1 MTAAKKLLEDYK
13 AKTPDPAVNDPP
25 PAPAA
30 AAADAPPADAPP
42 KTAAGVK
49 G

>member
-1 MTAAKKLLEDYK
+1 MAAAKKMLDGFK

-25 PAPAA
+25 PAPASA
-30 AAADAPPADAPP
+30 AEAPPAKPA
-42 KTAAGVK
+42 TNVK